1 MGSSQFDLC
10 AVRPFVSTPHQIWY
24 IRFHKSVETSTGDVR
39 ELLDERADE
48 TEPVA
53 PLGPLAVAS
62 LREHVHRALRQA
74 ILSGKFEPGAR
85 MNERKLAEQLGVST
99 TPVKEAMRQLEA
111 DGLVETK
118 PRSGVIVKF
127 DYAWAEEMIL
137 ARAALESTIA
147 QLAAR
152 RISDGERAA
161 LRAILDAMRDATE
174 RGGPED
180 LIALN
185 ERFHD
190 CIHAIARTKYLGQ
203 LTDRQQVYDS
213 GARRVIHLDPGERQQ
228 ALAEHTAIGEAII
241 AGDASRAERGMRDHV
256 LRAGE
261 SYLNLVFKTKQGP

>member
-1 MGSSQFDLC
+1 MFDLQPGAKS
-10 AVRPFVSTPHQIWY
+10 AVS
-24 IRFHKSVETSTGDVR
+24 
-39 ELLDERADE
+39 
-48 TEPVA
+48 

-74 ILSGKFEPGAR
+74 ILSGKFESGSR
-85 MNERKLAEQLGVST
+85 MNERRLAEQLGVST
-99 TPVKEAMRQLEA
+99 TPVKEALRQLEA

-152 RISDGERAA
+152 RITDEERDGLAS
-161 LRAILDAMRDATE
+161 ILDDMKKATE
-174 RGGPED
+174 TGGPED
-180 LIALN
+180 LIDLN
-185 ERFHD
+185 EQFHD
-190 CIHAIARTKYLGQ
+190 RIHAIARTQYLGQ

-213 GARRVIHLDPGERQQ
+213 GARRVIHLDPQERQN
-228 ALAEHTAIGEAII
+228 ALTEHVAIGEAII
-241 AGDASRAERGMRDHV
+241 ARNAAEAEAQMRQHV

-261 SYLNLVFKTKQGP
+261 SYLNLVFKKK

>member
-1 MGSSQFDLC
+1 MLDE
-10 AVRPFVSTPHQIWY
+10 TP
-24 IRFHKSVETSTGDVR
+24 VET
-39 ELLDERADE
+39 A
-48 TEPVA
+48 PVA

-74 ILSGKFEPGAR
+74 ILSGKFEAGSR
-85 MNERKLAEQLGVST
+85 MNERRLAEQLGVST
-99 TPVKEAMRQLEA
+99 TPVKEALRQLEA

-152 RISDGERAA
+152 RIADNERAGLA
-161 LRAILDAMRDATE
+161 AILEEMKLATE
-174 RGGPED
+174 NGGPED

-190 CIHAIARTKYLGQ
+190 RIHVIARTQYLGQ

-213 GARRVIHLDPGERQQ
+213 GARRVIHLDPQERQR
-228 ALAEHTAIGEAII
+228 ALSEHVAIGEAII
-241 AGDASRAERGMRDHV
+241 ARDPAEAETQMRQHV

-261 SYLNLVFKTKQGP
+261 SYLNLVFKKK

>member
-1 MGSSQFDLC
+1 
-10 AVRPFVSTPHQIWY
+10 
-24 IRFHKSVETSTGDVR
+24 
-39 ELLDERADE
+39 LLDQTSDE
-48 TEPVA
+48 TTQVA

-74 ILSGKFEPGAR
+74 ILSGKFEAGSR
-85 MNERKLAEQLGVST
+85 MNERRLAEQLGVST
-99 TPVKEAMRQLEA
+99 TPVKEALRQLEA

-152 RISDGERAA
+152 RIADDERAGLA
-161 LRAILDAMRDATE
+161 GILDEMKHATE
-174 RGGPED
+174 SGGPED
-180 LIALN
+180 LIRLN

-190 CIHAIARTKYLGQ
+190 RIHLIARTQYLGQ

-213 GARRVIHLDPGERQQ
+213 GARRVIHLDPQERLR
-228 ALAEHTAIGEAII
+228 ALSEHVAIGEAII
-241 AGDASRAERGMRDHV
+241 ARDPDQAEAHMRQHV

-261 SYLNLVFKTKQGP
+261 SYLNLVFKKT

>member
-1 MGSSQFDLC
+1 M
-10 AVRPFVSTPHQIWY
+10 
-24 IRFHKSVETSTGDVR
+24 
-39 ELLDERADE
+39 LDHTADE
-48 TEPVA
+48 ITPVA

-74 ILSGKFEPGAR
+74 ILSGKFESGSR
-85 MNERKLAEQLGVST
+85 MNERRLAEQLGVST
-99 TPVKEAMRQLEA
+99 TPVKEALRQLEA

-152 RISDGERAA
+152 RIADDERPGLA
-161 LRAILDAMRDATE
+161 AILEDMKRATE
-174 RGGPED
+174 SGGPQD
-180 LIALN
+180 LIGLN

-190 CIHAIARTKYLGQ
+190 RIHTIARTQYLGQ

-213 GARRVIHLDPGERQQ
+213 GARRIIHLNTEERQR
-228 ALAEHTAIGEAII
+228 ALSEHVAIGEAII
-241 AGDASRAERGMRDHV
+241 ARNPAEAEAQMRQHV

-261 SYLNLVFKTKQGP
+261 SYLNLVFKKT

>member
-1 MGSSQFDLC
+1 LFD
-10 AVRPFVSTPHQIWY
+10 PQP
-24 IRFHKSVETSTGDVR
+24 
-39 ELLDERADE
+39 DEKN
-48 TEPVA
+48 TVP

-74 ILSGKFEPGAR
+74 ILSGTFEAGSR
-85 MNERKLAEQLGVST
+85 MNERRLAEQLGVST
-99 TPVKEAMRQLEA
+99 TPVKEALRQLEA

-152 RISDGERAA
+152 RIVD
-161 LRAILDAMRDATE
+161 DE
-174 RGGPED
+174 RGGLGDILEAMKVATQTGGPQE

-185 ERFHD
+185 EQFHD
-190 CIHAIARTKYLGQ
+190 RIHTIARTQYLGQ
-203 LTDRQQVYDS
+203 LTDRQQVYDT
-213 GARRVIHLDPGERQQ
+213 GARRIIHLDPEERLN
-228 ALAEHTAIGEAII
+228 ALREHVAIGEAII
-241 AGDASRAERGMRDHV
+241 ARNAPEAEAQMRQHV

-261 SYLNLVFKTKQGP
+261 GYLKLVFKKT

>member
-1 MGSSQFDLC
+1 MNLFDNLN
-10 AVRPFVSTPHQIWY
+10 
-24 IRFHKSVETSTGDVR
+24 
-39 ELLDERADE
+39 DEIS
-48 TEPVA
+48 PVA
-53 PLGPLAVAS
+53 PLGPLAVVS

-74 ILSGKFEPGAR
+74 ILSGKFASGSR
-85 MNERKLAEQLGVST
+85 VNERRLAEQLGVST
-99 TPVKEAMRQLEA
+99 TPVKEALRQLEA

-152 RISDGERAA
+152 RISVEEQAELG
-161 LRAILDAMRDATE
+161 AILDAMREATE

-180 LIALN
+180 LITLN
-185 ERFHD
+185 ETFHD
-190 CIHAIARTKYLGQ
+190 AIHSIARTKYLGQ

-213 GARRVIHLDPGERQQ
+213 SARRVIHLDPQEREN
-228 ALAEHTAIGEAII
+228 ALSEHVAIGEAII
-241 AGDASRAERGMRDHV
+241 AGNAALAETCMREHV

-261 SYLNLVFKTKQGP
+261 SYLNLVFKTK